1 MIIKR
6 NGDGWTEVPDALN
19 ADKEYTALKGVE
31 IASTSDGYVGEVEL
45 MYATHR
51 EIFDSLSPASLREKN
66 FQYVLL
72 KQQEVNL
79 KKQLDLL
86 KSEIV
91 ALHSAL
97 DNKSDMVDAGSAGTI
112 QFQEIKK
119 PVYDDKAIEQIKQL
133 AGNNVFE
140 EKISEKK
147 IKSFE
152 KEHPELKEKIE
163 AIRTYKTELKMVIK
177 SNPEFVM
184 PKKDVVDEMF
194 KEEREKACS
203 ERFRIYQDVH
213 TLAESYESKTIKLS
227 EAEVLKAQME
237 ILKNEYTKIRKEE
250 LINETIKEIN
260 KESASKDEMEMN

>member
-6 NGDGWTEVPDALN
+6 VNDKWTEVPDALN
-19 ADKEYTALKGVE
+19 EEKEYTALKGEE

-51 EIFDSLSPASLREKN
+51 EVFDSLSPASLREKN
-66 FQYVLL
+66 FQYILL
-72 KQQEVNL
+72 KQQEANI
-79 KKQLDLL
+79 KKEMDLL

-97 DNKSDMVDAGSAGTI
+97 DNKADMVDAGSAGTI
-112 QFQEIKK
+112 QFQEVKK
-119 PVYDDKAIEQIKQL
+119 AVYDDKAIEQIKQL
-133 AGNNVFE
+133 SGNTLFE
-140 EKISEKK
+140 EKVSEKK
-147 IKSFE
+147 IKAFE

-177 SNPEFVM
+177 PNPEFVM
-184 PKKDVVDEMF
+184 PEKDAVDEMF

-203 ERFRIYQDVH
+203 ERYRIYKDVH
-213 TLAESYESKTIKLS
+213 ALAESYENKTIKLS
-227 EAEVLKAQME
+227 EAEVLKSQME

-250 LINETIKEIN
+250 LINETLNEMN
-260 KESASKDEMEMN
+260 KESPSKDEMEMN